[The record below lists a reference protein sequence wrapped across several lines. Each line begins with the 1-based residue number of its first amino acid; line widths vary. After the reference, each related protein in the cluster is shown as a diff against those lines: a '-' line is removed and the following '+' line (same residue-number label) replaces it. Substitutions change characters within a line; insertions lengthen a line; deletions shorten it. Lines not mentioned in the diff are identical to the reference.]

1 MWMGVKAAVAHDEVT
16 KAAFA
21 PFAKFGDSV
30 WNFVQ
35 HIPSYLPTPH
45 PAFAAFTPGVMEAMA
60 QDLQTKINNEKQ
72 ERVKTLEEI
81 VKDPSL
87 AALQWVSK
95 DLKNGSV
102 SIDEAASRLN
112 EASRDAIIRKK
123 ETQQAL
129 IDQINEIPESA
140 TFTLEKKKEILR
152 ELSKEGISGSEIA
165 SIMNENG
172 DILVA
177 ASPKIRPLVE
187 SAKKLSG
194 SSGGNAPAIWQ
205 ATVNGTN
212 VTFAGNASSL
222 RISGTVV
229 SGMTQDFALK
239 IREKQ
244 VGGTLSA
251 DVSKQLFWTDLPD
264 NQKRALVTEAN
275 KPEFNWH

>member
-1 MWMGVKAAVAHDEVT
+1 
-16 KAAFA
+16 
-21 PFAKFGDSV
+21 
-30 WNFVQ
+30 
-35 HIPSYLPTPH
+35 
-45 PAFAAFTPGVMEAMA
+45 
-60 QDLQTKINNEKQ
+60 
-72 ERVKTLEEI
+72 
-81 VKDPSL
+81 
-87 AALQWVSK
+87 
-95 DLKNGSV
+95 
-102 SIDEAASRLN
+102 LN

-152 ELSKEGISGSEIA
+152 ELSREGISGSEIA

-194 SSGGNAPAIWQ
+194 SSGGNAPSICQ

-222 RISGTVV
+222 RISGTAV

-251 DVSKQLFWTDLPD
+251 DVSKQLF
-264 NQKRALVTEAN
+264 
-275 KPEFNWH
+275 